1 MAALFSGDG
10 RNNGAMVQLNRVVE
24 HASRYLRV
32 AEIEDYPGA
41 HNGLQVGNG
50 GSVCRVLAAV
60 DSGLPTLRQA
70 ADCGAGSLLVVH
82 HGLFWSGAEMVTGVW
97 QEKLEVMRRAD
108 LAVYSV
114 HLPLDAHEVVGNNVL
129 LARALGLR
137 GLMPFLGFGRA
148 GTFSGSRADLV
159 RAAKAATNRAPLV
172 CAAGPAKPRRVGVAT
187 GGSGDKVGEAAA
199 AGVDTFVVGEGPQWS
214 WVRAEELGINV
225 IYAGHYATETFGVKA
240 LAAHLAKKFRLP
252 WEFID
257 HPIPL

>member
-1 MAALFSGDG
+1 
-10 RNNGAMVQLNRVVE
+10 MVQLDRVVA

-50 GSVCRVLAAV
+50 GSVCRILAAV
-60 DSGLPTLRQA
+60 DSGLPTLHQA
-70 ADCGAGSLLVVH
+70 AACGTGSLLVVH
-82 HGLFWSGAEMVTGVW
+82 HGLFWPGVQMVTGVW
-97 QEKLEVMRRAD
+97 QEKLQVMRRAD

-129 LARALGLR
+129 LAAALGLR
-137 GLMPFLGFGRA
+137 GLKPFLDFGRM
-148 GTFSGSRADLV
+148 GTFSKSRAELV
-159 RAAKAATNRAPLV
+159 RVVETATSRTPLL
-172 CAAGPAKPRRVGVAT
+172 CAAGPTKPRRIGVVT
-187 GGSGDKVGEAAA
+187 GGAGDKVEQAAA
-199 AGVDTFVVGEGPQWS
+199 AGVDTLITGEGPQWS

-252 WEFID
+252 WEFVD

>member
-1 MAALFSGDG
+1 
-10 RNNGAMVQLNRVVE
+10 MVQLDRVVE

-32 AEIEDYPGA
+32 AELEDYPGA

-50 GSVCRVLAAV
+50 GSICRVLAAV

-70 ADCGAGSLLVVH
+70 AACGTGSLLVVH
-82 HGLFWSGAEMVTGVW
+82 HGLFWRGVQMVTGAW
-97 QEKLEVMRRAD
+97 REKLEVMRRAD

-114 HLPLDAHEVVGNNVL
+114 HLPLDAHDVVGNNVL
-129 LARALGLR
+129 LAAALGLR
-137 GLMPFLGFGRA
+137 GLKPFLDFGRA
-148 GTFSGSRADLV
+148 GTFSKSRAELV
-159 RAAKAATNRAPLV
+159 RAVETATNRTPLL
-172 CAAGPAKPRRVGVAT
+172 CAAGPAKPRRIGVVT
-187 GGSGDKVGEAAA
+187 GGAGDKVEQAAA
-199 AGVDTFVVGEGPQWS
+199 AGVDTLITGEGPQWS